1 MKYILYTIIA
11 LVLLIVIAIL
21 EANYGKGYM
30 FEAAYKVQ
38 QYVTYDE
45 EDWKNHKEIE
55 KNKSTSSE
63 DTNFSIAYSADDFF
77 PIDTIQSF
85 LPEDIKKERERIRL
99 GDFNHLKPAIH
110 FPKDIEAQR
119 ALIVFTEGKLLE
131 YIKENV
137 ILKIGQCYINQKKDG
152 NFNCVSCMVI
162 AYDKTT
168 KKEAIESNVY
178 SVLKP
183 VYDFYQSSENDIWD
197 ARDITLQIPYDYDL
211 FNKFK

>member
-1 MKYILYTIIA
+1 MKYVLYTIIA
-11 LVLLIVIAIL
+11 FILLVVIAIL

-38 QYVTYDE
+38 QYITYDE
-45 EDWKNHKEIE
+45 EDWKNYEEIK
-55 KNKSTSSE
+55 KNQSIYSK

-85 LPEDIKKERERIRL
+85 LPEDIKKERERIRV
-99 GDFNHLKPAIH
+99 GDFNNLKPAVH

-119 ALIVFTEGKLLE
+119 ALITFTEGELLE

-137 ILKIGQCYINQKKDG
+137 ILKIGNCYINPKKDG
-152 NFNCVSCMVI
+152 NFNCVSCMVV
-162 AYDKTT
+162 ALDKTS
-168 KKEAIESNVY
+168 KKEAVESNVY

-183 VYDFYQSSENDIWD
+183 VYDFYQSSENDRWD